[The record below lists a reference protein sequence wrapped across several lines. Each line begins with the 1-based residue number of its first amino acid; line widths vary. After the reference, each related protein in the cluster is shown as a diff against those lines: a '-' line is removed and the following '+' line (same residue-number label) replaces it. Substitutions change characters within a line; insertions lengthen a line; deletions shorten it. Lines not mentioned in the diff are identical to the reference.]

1 MKNVENVIL
10 KNIEQNGKLSTSDIE
25 KIKQISEQEGKG
37 LVKILRDEN
46 LINDED
52 FMEILSDI
60 YRRGHVNIDEI
71 SNDLELDIKAFV
83 KFISEKFKVLYF
95 DLD

>member
-46 LINDED
+46 LLNDDD

-71 SNDLELDIKAFV
+71 SKQNSKSMDEILFLRGSTVCEI
-83 KFISEKFKVLYF
+83 
-95 DLD
+95 